1 MTQLHI
7 NEIAV
12 GEGKSLHWIAP
23 AINYHLSRKEHVLQV
38 LTSINS
44 QEETKVFFPNAHV
57 INCQDGTDKAAIGRA
72 QECITSKKYRHIIIT
87 HATFMQLQIS
97 NISVAGWVVMVD
109 EMLTP
114 IRSII
119 HDTTPT
125 KKSSPFNRYEKKIAK
140 PFDWTSIIKLGEPSK
155 AGYHTVR
162 TEVPSNDAYLSQI
175 LELHQL
181 ADPNWTTYIKKS
193 QYDRFGKENCR
204 IEFFQVLNTDVMSK
218 WNKVYVAAANLSSMV
233 MNTWLDKPEYD
244 VVERVH
250 FEKKPIK
257 LTIYTTM
264 YTNSIAMQKKYPQ
277 FMENYHREFEKVI
290 AGKQVLLVSNNH
302 VNPDVLDTG
311 VESGVTKLKH
321 NMHGI
326 NEYRNSHTVVSFES
340 ALNRSNAFI
349 AWARDHEGIG
359 PQVLFDTFTTDK
371 GYQLV
376 GRTSHREAGNKEEI
390 IAGIPCL
397 KTAKRL
403 AELYFDAA
411 DVNIVVLPVTLNL
424 PERATTYTKSA
435 EQIEKESTKPKF
447 TAAQQC
453 ANTRYKRKVKDASE
467 IVGGLMA
474 LAMGSD
480 IDELFEYSIGIL
492 DLMYQESIIEYD
504 ERVLKRG
511 KVEDT
516 QLIETIPEEPVVD
529 DIMSE
534 MTMAEKIAAANP
546 NKNLEIDD
554 YDVERSNAIAK
565 LKAMKSRITEKPVDN
580 TIESDIMSESIIDED
595 DYELRDS
602 T

>member
-12 GEGKSLHWIAP
+12 GQGKSLHWIAP
-23 AINYHLSRKEHVLQV
+23 AINYHLSRKEYVMQV

-72 QECITSKKYRHIIIT
+72 QECITSKKYKHIIIT

-97 NISVAGWVVMVD
+97 NISVAGWVVMND
-109 EMLTP
+109 EMITP

-155 AGYHTVR
+155 AGYYKVITD
-162 TEVPSNDAYLSQI
+162 VPSNDAYLSQI

-193 QYDRFGKENCR
+193 QYERFGKENCR

-233 MNTWLDKPEYD
+233 MHKWLSKPEYN

-264 YTNSIAMQKKYPQ
+264 YTNSIAIQKKHPQ

-290 AGKQVLLVSNNH
+290 VGKKVLRVSNNH
-302 VNPDVLDTG
+302 INPDVLDTG
-311 VESGVTKLKH
+311 VESCVTKLKH

-349 AWARDHEGIG
+349 AWARDHEGID
-359 PQVLFDTFTTDK
+359 PQMLFDTFTVDK
-371 GYQLV
+371 VYQLI
-376 GRTSHREAGNKEEI
+376 GRTSHRNAGNIEEI

-403 AELYFDAA
+403 VELYFDAA
-411 DVNIVVLPVTLNL
+411 DVNIVVLPVTLAL
-424 PERATTYTKSA
+424 PERATTYTKSV
-435 EQIEKESTKPKF
+435 EQIEKESSKPKF

-453 ANTRYKRKVKDASE
+453 ANTRYNRKVKDASE
-467 IVGGLMA
+467 IVSGLVA
-474 LAMGSD
+474 FSLGVEV
-480 IDELFEYSIGIL
+480 DEIFEYSIGIL
-492 DLMYQESIIEYD
+492 DVMYRESITEYD

-511 KVEDT
+511 QVIVEPVS
-516 QLIETIPEEPVVD
+516 ETITEEL
-529 DIMSE
+529 E
-534 MTMAEKIAAANP
+534 MDEPKLTIAEMIAAANTII
-546 NKNLEIDD
+546 EADQD
-554 YDVERSNAIAK
+554 EYDIERGNAIAK
-565 LKAMKSRITEKPVDN
+565 LKAMKSRITEKPVDK
-580 TIESDIMSESIIDED
+580 TAEYDTMSESNIEEED
-595 DYELRDS
+595 DYELRGS